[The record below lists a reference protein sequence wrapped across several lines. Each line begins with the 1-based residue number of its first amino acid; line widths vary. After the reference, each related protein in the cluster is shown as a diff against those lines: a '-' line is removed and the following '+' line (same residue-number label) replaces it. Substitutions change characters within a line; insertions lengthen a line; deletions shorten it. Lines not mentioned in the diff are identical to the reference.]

1 MWLTFL
7 IIFIV
12 ISAALAI
19 SGEHRGPQRLT
30 YIFKPLTLVL
40 IILLA
45 AVPKYPVT
53 HLYRYLIIGGLVCSL
68 VGDTFLLKKSRFV
81 QGLLSFLVAHILYIV
96 AFVNASGGKFSS
108 WAAWLFVI
116 HGGAML
122 RWLWPGLGKMKVP
135 VVVYMLA
142 LLFMAVAGTSWSLQS
157 GGWRGNGAYLV
168 GIGAILFVISDSIL
182 AVDKFRQSFRSAQL
196 LILITYFAAQL
207 LIALST

>member
-1 MWLTFL
+1 LWLTFL
-7 IIFIV
+7 IILIV

-19 SGEHRGPQRLT
+19 SGEYRGPKRLT

-45 AVPKYPVT
+45 AIPKYPVT

-81 QGLLSFLVAHILYIV
+81 QGLLSFLIAHILYIA
-96 AFVNASGGKFSS
+96 AFVNASGGRFSS

-122 RWLWPGLGKMKVP
+122 RVLWPSLGKLKIP

-142 LLFMAVAGTSWSLQS
+142 LLFMAVAAASWSLQS
-157 GGWRGNGAYLV
+157 GNGAYLV
-168 GIGAILFVISDSIL
+168 GIGGILFVISDSIL
-182 AVDKFRQSFRSAQL
+182 AVDKFKQSFRSAQL
-196 LILITYFAAQL
+196 LILVTYFAAQL